1 MDRRKD
7 MQIIDNL
14 DFQLHETAVC
24 IGKFDGIHKGHRLL
38 VEEVKK
44 GNLIPVMFTFAMS
57 GGKNIY
63 SQKEKHHLAEE
74 LGIEVV
80 VEIPFDERFMHQ
92 SPQQFV
98 TEVLV
103 KRCGAK
109 KVVVGTDFRFGHARK
124 GDAKLLQEMGKQ
136 YGFETVIMEK
146 LVEDGEVVSSTK
158 IRERIRQGK
167 IEEANALL
175 GTPYRITG
183 KVEKGNQIGRT
194 IATPTANIVPDSVKE
209 LPPYGVYAV
218 IVSVEGKQYG
228 GISNLG
234 VKPTISANNAVGLE
248 TWLFDASLNLYDKQI
263 TVFLIAFQ
271 RPEQKFA
278 SIESLQEQ
286 IKEDT
291 VQAKELLKKAFC

>member
-1 MDRRKD
+1 M
-7 MQIIDNL
+7 
-14 DFQLHETAVC
+14 
-24 IGKFDGIHKGHRLL
+24 
-38 VEEVKK
+38 
-44 GNLIPVMFTFAMS
+44 
-57 GGKNIY
+57 
-63 SQKEKHHLAEE
+63 
-74 LGIEVV
+74 
-80 VEIPFDERFMHQ
+80 
-92 SPQQFV
+92 
-98 TEVLV
+98 
-103 KRCGAK
+103 
-109 KVVVGTDFRFGHARK
+109 
-124 GDAKLLQEMGKQ
+124 
-136 YGFETVIMEK
+136 
-146 LVEDGEVVSSTK
+146 
-158 IRERIRQGK
+158 
-167 IEEANALL
+167 
-175 GTPYRITG
+175 
-183 KVEKGNQIGRT
+183 
-194 IATPTANIVPDSVKE
+194 PDSVKE

>member
-1 MDRRKD
+1 

>member
-1 MDRRKD
+1 

-291 VQAKELLKKAFC
+291 VQAKELLKKALC